1 MSGLETNLKNTRPRS
16 HHLETE
22 TETETFSQRPRPTP
36 ISRPSSLHSTQLS
49 QTKED
54 SIIFNTFTIITNL
67 LNTIITADVN
77 AHTPFW
83 YSATKDHRGELI
95 EDILLNSNNITQ
107 TLPTRLPIKHNN
119 LLHPTSP
126 QLQQTYMMH

>member
-1 MSGLETNLKNTRPRS
+1 MSGLETNLKYTRPRP
-16 HHLETE
+16 HHLEA
-22 TETETFSQRPRPTP
+22 ETETFSQRPRSTP

-49 QTKED
+49 QTEED
-54 SIIFNTFTIITNL
+54 SIIFSTFIIITNL

-77 AHTPFW
+77 THTPFW
-83 YSATKDHRGELI
+83 YSATKDHRGEPI

-119 LLHPTSP
+119 LFHPTSP
-126 QLQQTYMMH
+126 